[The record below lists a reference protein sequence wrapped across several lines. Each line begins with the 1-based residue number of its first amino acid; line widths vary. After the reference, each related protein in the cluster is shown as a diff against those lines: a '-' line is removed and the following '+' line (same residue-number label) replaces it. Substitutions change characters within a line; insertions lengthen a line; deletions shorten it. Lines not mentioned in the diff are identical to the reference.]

1 MPRVSELTTPPG
13 GYVPETRFGEWFQR
27 TEIWRRYVVA
37 ESVSELAGL
46 LPANRPPCRAALD
59 AGCGEGAAFEA
70 LLATF
75 APGVLQAIDVDAA
88 SVAAAA
94 ARAAAIGAAIEVRR
108 GDAAALP
115 YATASFDLVVCHQLL
130 HHATEPRAVLAEF
143 HRVLAPGGWLLIA
156 ESCRRFLRWWPVR
169 LLFRH
174 PPRAQQTAEDYVTMV
189 RLAGFELE
197 PARIATPAPWWSL
210 SDLGLRARL
219 GRADPSGEATQVR
232 IAARRP

>member
-1 MPRVSELTTPPG
+1 MHSPG
-13 GYVPETRFGEWFQR
+13 HYVPETRFGEWFQR

-37 ESVSELAGL
+37 ESVAELAAL

-59 AGCGEGAAFEA
+59 AGCGDGAAFEA

-75 APGVLQAIDVDAA
+75 APASLQAIDVDAA
-88 SVAAAA
+88 SAAAA
-94 ARAAAIGAAIEVRR
+94 TARAATLGAPIEVRR
-108 GDAAALP
+108 GDASALP
-115 YATASFDLVVCHQLL
+115 YASASFDLVVCHQLL
-130 HHATEPRAVLAEF
+130 HHASEPRAVLAEF
-143 HRVLAPGGWLLIA
+143 HRVLAPGGWLLVS

-174 PPRAQQTAEDYVTMV
+174 PPRPQQTADDYAAMV
-189 RLAGFELE
+189 RIAGFEVD

-210 SDLGLRARL
+210 PDLGLRARL
-219 GRADPSGEATQVR
+219 GRDVPSGEATQVR